1 MQVADESGRKARAST
16 AMNTF
21 SFTKHFSWNPQIIA
35 LNRTVIDSYWL
46 FFVNLMDDPLL
57 YLIRL
62 VFLKFFATLLSMAKK
77 RGE

>member
-1 MQVADESGRKARAST
+1 MD
-16 AMNTF
+16 
-21 SFTKHFSWNPQIIA
+21 

-62 VFLKFFATLLSMAKK
+62 VFLKFFATLLSMSKK

>member
-1 MQVADESGRKARAST
+1 MQVAYESDRKADSVDC
-16 AMNTF
+16 NEYF
-21 SFTKHFSWNPQIIA
+21 FFTKHFSWNPQIIA